1 MLQILTYTAL
11 GSLKPQQ
18 WVAPKWF
25 LRCKNGVFSPAHI
38 LIDCRKKPIYL
49 TGCHNGILGCIS
61 PKSWAGFSFF
71 FQPASCMFFMHSPL
85 QPKRS
90 ALVKMN
96 RNTWV
101 LSRWPDVVLMQPECS
116 VSCRSL
122 VAEQIKQSGIPEL
135 FGHLL
140 YRLNVAD
147 LKNSKDLA

>member
-1 MLQILTYTAL
+1 MISAMQKRCFLPCTYSSRLQEEANLPDWL
-11 GSLKPQQ
+11 PQRDIGLHFSQ
-18 WVAPKWF
+18 KLSWF
-25 LRCKNGVFSPAHI
+25 QL
-38 LIDCRKKPIYL
+38 
-49 TGCHNGILGCIS
+49 
-61 PKSWAGFSFF
+61 FF
-71 FQPASCMFFMHSPL
+71 FQPASCMLFIHSPL
-85 QPKRS
+85 QPKQR

-140 YRLNVAD
+140 YRLNVVD